1 VPRVSKQ
8 DVVFASIPGAGLSGA
23 GLSGAGA
30 GGDLSD
36 LSYVRTFNVYS
47 NRETW

>member
-8 DVVFASIPGAGLSGA
+8 DVVFAYIPGA